1 MKSIYSA
8 YRVERRKRNTKLLYV
23 GLLMY
28 DLKYV
33 CVWSDIDIKDG
44 AVSCRWEIAILIRK
58 TGFKLFF
65 ADAYRL
71 ELFYLFHAVPSYIMS
86 T

>member
-8 YRVERRKRNTKLLYV
+8 HRVERRKRNPKLLYV

-58 TGFKLFF
+58 SVFKLFF